1 MPAAYGR
8 FAGIHYTD
16 GTYVQRNREKQAL
29 GVFFL
34 LIVLSTPGPLQ
45 ARLAGGI
52 MERAILHRRRKVGQM
67 EGYTSIVYAGTLP
80 VQADGKTLDSQNG
93 SDAQL
98 EDGVGSA
105 DAAEKADE
113 GISGLELARFSASPD
128 TPASPASSDAATSAS
143 SSGGSAA
150 SSSAEENAS
159 VNGASS
165 STRLQQRL
173 EYIKPSKG
181 ALGQTKSS
189 DSLAGQTHNDEA
201 SGLTSDVG
209 SVAAPVPETG
219 ERDDG
224 ESDRTSDNATLLKA
238 ATVRGGMD
246 VAKCQPVSPEEVQ
259 ANYEEKGATVLVL
272 DTADP
277 SEYSDGVI
285 LKRGSKRIGVFYVD
299 VPLSE
304 KAAEA
309 RVKYFRDCKVDLV
322 VCISSVRTYVR
333 NLQGADIVITLQ
345 DEEVSTMGGNSNGS
359 FFERASPWIA
369 SRAILVSPS
378 NVVSAKGYRKPV
390 TGRLPV
396 TALSFR

>member
-1 MPAAYGR
+1 MSN
-8 FAGIHYTD
+8 
-16 GTYVQRNREKQAL
+16 GTREKQAL
-29 GVFFL
+29 GVFL
-34 LIVLSTPGPLQ
+34 ILIVLSTFGI
-45 ARLAGGI
+45 AWYMVAGHSWNVAASSI
-52 MERAILHRRRKVGQM
+52 DEKVGQM

-80 VQADGKTLDSQNG
+80 VQADARTLDSQNG
-93 SDAQL
+93 FDAQL
-98 EDGVGSA
+98 EEGVGSA

-113 GISGLELARFSASPD
+113 GVSGSGSGSASS
-128 TPASPASSDAATSAS
+128 TSSDVAASAS
-143 SSGGSAA
+143 SSGGSVA
-150 SSSAEENAS
+150 SSSVDENAS

-165 STRLQQRL
+165 STGSSNGSNTSSS
-173 EYIKPSKG
+173 SKG

-189 DSLAGQTHNDEA
+189 DGLAGQTHNDEA

-209 SVAAPVPETG
+209 SVAAPVPDTG

-224 ESDRTSDNATLLKA
+224 ESDRTSDNATVLKA

-246 VAKCQPVSPEEVQ
+246 VAKSQPVSPEEVQ
-259 ANYEEKGATVLVL
+259 TNYEEKGATVLVL

-359 FFERASPWIA
+359 FFVNAPHMDSVG
-369 SRAILVSPS
+369 AILVSPS
-378 NVVSAKGYRKPV
+378 NVVSAKV
-390 TGRLPV
+390 IESL
-396 TALSFR
+396 